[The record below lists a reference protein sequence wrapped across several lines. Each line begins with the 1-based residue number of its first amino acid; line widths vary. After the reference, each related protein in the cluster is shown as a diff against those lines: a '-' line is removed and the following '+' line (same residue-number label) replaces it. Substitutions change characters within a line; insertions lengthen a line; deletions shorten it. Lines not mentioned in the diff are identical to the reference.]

1 MNIHKRALTAKA
13 FYIIFMIVSFF
24 LSCARILH
32 REAGGPKES
41 MYRVVFSN
49 PSYQDDMDPSSL
61 LLAIERNES
70 YLRRLDK
77 DLIFSYGPDSVT
89 AERLLS
95 TMTAFKT
102 LLKKGLTPEELSGK
116 IKEDFVIY
124 KAAGRAVARSVLFT
138 GYYEPILEG
147 SFEPDSVFRYPIY
160 GKPNDLIT
168 IDLSVFK
175 DKFAGEKI
183 AARIEGERVVPYF
196 TRAQIDTEGLLSG
209 RASPIAWLNDPVD
222 VAFLQIQG
230 SGMIRLRDGNT
241 LKVGY
246 QASNGRPYRSI
257 GRYLIQEG
265 YLTLEAMS
273 MQAIRRCLA
282 EHPDIVQDTL
292 NYNESYVFF
301 RVIDDGPLGSLDVP
315 LTPGRSIALDQS
327 LFPKAAL
334 CFMKA
339 RKPAPGSKEDSI
351 DWIPFSRFVLN
362 QDTGG
367 AIKGT
372 GRADLFWGNGPY
384 AELAAGHMR
393 QDGELFFILLNK

>member
-1 MNIHKRALTAKA
+1 MNKRKRGLTAKA
-13 FYIIFMIVSFF
+13 LCIIFLIVSF
-24 LSCARILH
+24 LSCSRILD
-32 REAGGPKES
+32 REAGGPEEN
-41 MYRVVFSN
+41 MERLVFTH
-49 PSYQDDMDPSSL
+49 PFYQDDLDQSSL

-70 YLRRLDK
+70 YLRRMDK
-77 DLIFSYGPDSVT
+77 YSIFRYGPDSVT
-89 AERLLS
+89 AERLLR

-102 LLKKGLTPEELSGK
+102 LLKKGLPPAEFNRR

-124 KAAGRAVARSVLFT
+124 KASGSAETRSVLFT

-147 SFEPDSVFRYPIY
+147 SLEPDSVFRYPIY

-175 DKFAGEKI
+175 EKFAGEKI
-183 AARIEGERVVPYF
+183 TARIEGASVIPYF

-209 RASPIAWLNDPVD
+209 RASAIAWLKDPVD

-230 SGMIRLRDGNT
+230 SGRIRLRNGKT

-246 QASNGRPYRSI
+246 QASNGRLYRSI
-257 GRYLIQEG
+257 GRYLIQTG
-265 YLTLEAMS
+265 YLTLEEMS
-273 MQAIRRCLA
+273 MQAIRRCLT
-282 EHPDIVQDTL
+282 EHPEIVQDTL

-315 LTPGRSIALDQS
+315 LTPGRSIALDHS

-334 CFMKA
+334 CFMTA
-339 RKPAPGSKEDSI
+339 SKPASGSREDAI
-351 DWIPFSRFVLN
+351 DWLPFSRFVLN

-393 QDGELFFILLNK
+393 QEGELFFLLLNK